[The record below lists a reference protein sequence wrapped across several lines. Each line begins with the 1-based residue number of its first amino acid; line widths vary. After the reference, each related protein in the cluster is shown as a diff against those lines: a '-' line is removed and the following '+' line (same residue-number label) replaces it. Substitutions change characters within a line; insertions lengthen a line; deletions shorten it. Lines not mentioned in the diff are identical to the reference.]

1 MSPLGSWINWI
12 ISFLF
17 PPKTTEGDVNVL
29 EPEETKEEVTEETKE
44 EETKEEETKEEA
56 EEITEEEVEINIEE
70 KEEEK
75 KQEIFDN
82 ELPIEAKKV
91 IFTQNNP
98 KKALIIGIN
107 YDNDSFEGD
116 DLNGCENDMNR
127 LSEWIKDKCHF
138 KDEEIT
144 KLDSKTATKENML
157 NELQRLVEFATVNP
171 KSELWLSYS
180 GHGSHY
186 FSASESDYQDE
197 ILCPADYSTAGYIS
211 DNWLRKEFVNKLPYD
226 CKLFVIMDCCH
237 SGSNMDLP
245 YYLEDGIVNTRS
257 FESDIN
263 PAAKVI
269 KMSGCL
275 DVQVSMDYYNSQM
288 REFQGAFTNSFVK
301 SYTDDIVLTYLD
313 NLNTYLKSN
322 NFKQISELALSDP
335 SLWAWKIC

>member
-1 MSPLGSWINWI
+1 MTPLGSWLNWI

-17 PPKTTEGDVNVL
+17 PTKPTQGDVNVL
-29 EPEETKEEVTEETKE
+29 EPEEPETTEQEETKEEVTEETKE
-44 EETKEEETKEEA
+44 DED
-56 EEITEEEVEINIEE
+56 EEITEEEVEIKIEE
-70 KEEEK
+70 KE
-75 KQEIFDN
+75 EIFDN
-82 ELPIEAKKV
+82 ELPIEVKKV
-91 IFTQNNP
+91 IFTEDKP

-127 LSEWIKDKCHF
+127 LSQWIQDKCHF

-157 NELQRLVEFATVNP
+157 NELKKMVEFATVNP

-245 YYLEDGIVNTRS
+245 YCLEDGIVNTRS
-257 FESDIN
+257 FEGDIN

-275 DVQVSMDYYNSQM
+275 DAQVSMDYYNSQM

-301 SYTDDIVLTYLD
+301 SYSDDIVLTYLD
-313 NLNTYLKSN
+313 NLNAYLKSN